1 MIDHGEPENTAS
13 LPPLTP
19 DRWSAVDAVLQG
31 ALARTPPE
39 RGTYLAEVCAG
50 DVALRREVES
60 LLAVAAVS
68 ADDFLERPAIED
80 TTGAQAVVDATAM
93 SMAAR
98 LSVALAGRYTIEREL
113 GRGGMATVYLARD
126 LRHKRLVALKV
137 LDPLLGTLVGPS
149 RFAREIET
157 AAGLSH
163 PHILP
168 LHDSGAVPAAHPDSE
183 RSEGEGPSFLYY
195 VMPYV
200 AGASLRERLRR
211 DGEIAVPEVLRIVRE
226 VAAALDYAHRHG
238 VVHRDIKPENI
249 LLGEDGDAL
258 VADFGVACALQH
270 AASEATAGAAV
281 GAAAGGPDS
290 GPDTLTQW
298 GAVVGTPAYMSPEQ
312 ALGAREIDG
321 RTDQYGLACVA
332 FELLAGLRPFAGST
346 AEQLARRPTQE
357 PPSFAARR
365 PELAPAADAVLARA
379 LAPVPEARFAT
390 VPAFAHAL
398 AEALVGPDRG
408 ATTGGPAR
416 GNRATTRVRGLTRN
430 AGVLAAV
437 VLTAAAGTFLLR
449 AWVPDPR
456 SGPSAAGTGPVDRGR
471 PVDPEALD
479 LYLKGTR
486 IRYEGVPGR
495 APADYFARAIARDS
509 AYAPAYA
516 GLAFEHTFNGDTALT
531 RWLIEKA
538 VALDPTLAEAHMVR
552 GVIRQFLAFD
562 LAGAED
568 AFREAIRLKPGYAEA
583 HLELGML
590 LMRRRRF
597 DDALQEAQQ
606 AVYLAPMSARF
617 EIGLGEV
624 YLYSGRYDE
633 ALIAAERALSIDS
646 SHAGSYLVRAYA
658 YGEQRRYREA
668 AEAAMK
674 CIALGW
680 DVTGRAILGHI
691 YARSGRREA
700 ALRIVD
706 SLQTRWREG
715 QEKATAP
722 NVAIGVAQVYAGLGE
737 RARALDWLERG
748 TGREMYVLYLGIDP
762 TFRALYP
769 EPRFR
774 RLLNRVGL
782 DG

>member
-1 MIDHGEPENTAS
+1 MIDHGEPEDTAS
-13 LPPLTP
+13 PPLTP

-39 RGTYLAEVCAG
+39 RGTYLAEACAG

-60 LLAVAAVS
+60 LLAVAVS

-80 TTGAQAVVDATAM
+80 TTAAQAVVRATAM
-93 SMAAR
+93 STVAR
-98 LSVALAGRYTIEREL
+98 LSDALAGRYTIEREL
-113 GRGGMATVYLARD
+113 ARGGTATVYLARD

-137 LDPLLGTLVGPS
+137 LDPRLGTLVGPS

-168 LHDSGAVPAAHPDSE
+168 LHDSGAVPAGRPDSE
-183 RSEGEGPSFLYY
+183 RREGEGPSLLYY

-200 AGASLRERLRR
+200 AGASLRERLRQ
-211 DGEIAVPEVLRIVRE
+211 DGALAVPEALRIVRE

-249 LLGEDGDAL
+249 LIGEDGDAL
-258 VADFGVACALQH
+258 VADFGIACALEDGAS
-270 AASEATAGAAV
+270 AAGTAV

-321 RTDQYGLACVA
+321 RTDQYSLACVA
-332 FELLAGLRPFAGST
+332 FELLAGFRPFTGST

-357 PPSFAARR
+357 PPSLAAWR
-365 PELAPAADAVLARA
+365 PELAPAADAVLTRA
-379 LAPVPEARFAT
+379 LAPVPEARFAS
-390 VPAFAHAL
+390 VPAFAYAL
-398 AEALVGPDRG
+398 AEALVGRG
-408 ATTGGPAR
+408 GGAAPGGLAR
-416 GNRATTRVRGLTRN
+416 DDRATTRVRRLTRN
-430 AGVLAAV
+430 AGVVAAV
-437 VLTAAAGTFLLR
+437 VLTAAAGTVLLR
-449 AWVPDPR
+449 VWVADPR
-456 SGPSAAGTGPVDRGR
+456 SGPSVEGTGPVGR

-516 GLAFEHTFNGDTALT
+516 GLAFEHTFNGDTALA

-538 VALDPTLAEAHMVR
+538 VALDSTLAEAHMVR

-583 HLELGML
+583 HLELSML

-617 EIGLGEV
+617 EIGLAEV

-633 ALIAAERALSIDS
+633 ALIAADRALSIDS

-668 AEAAMK
+668 ADAAMK

-691 YARSGRREA
+691 HARSGRRQA
-700 ALRIVD
+700 ALQIVD

-715 QEKATAP
+715 RDKATAP

-748 TGREMYVLYLGIDP
+748 AGRAMYVLYLGIDP